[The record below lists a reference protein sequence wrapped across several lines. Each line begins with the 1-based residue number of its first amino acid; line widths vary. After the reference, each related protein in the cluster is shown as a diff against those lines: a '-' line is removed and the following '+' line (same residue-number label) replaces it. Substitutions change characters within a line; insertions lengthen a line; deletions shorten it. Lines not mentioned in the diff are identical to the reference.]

1 MVFRIALFLYIVSL
15 FYNIPIGNVG
25 QEVKLYDPLFFFF
38 LYHYF
43 SNRQGI
49 QTFAQAD
56 AASRGMIKFAV
67 WCCFTFVIT
76 VVWFVAISKFFQVF
90 QSILYLI
97 HLWGFIIC
105 TIFLR
110 KEFVLNRAYFEKT
123 ILLFLVIGLIECL
136 VIIGQNVGVVPY
148 LWAKAY
154 FDGYDGANT
163 FTGTMGPNRVVP
175 GSAMFLTFAV
185 AVAILTAKQGTK
197 KTWIASVALAV
208 LSAAT
213 ALLVGSRTGY
223 ISLAGFLVVL
233 TLLSPVKVLKIAIP
247 SALVIFLLVASG
259 ATGPVKERILFMI
272 DYRVVNEVE
281 TVDKYTTSTDYYQVL
296 GSGRKGKLFKAAE
309 FVGNNPWILPVGSG
323 FNNRFSGATKQGNS
337 AHNLFLTLIIE
348 NGIVGLLLYLAM
360 LFGFMRGQFWSRSN
374 FVLWATLGGVFV
386 NMFFGEAFYIYRP
399 AFGLFGILL
408 LSLSIMDIK
417 RDEVAFLEGEK

>member
-1 MVFRIALFLYIVSL
+1 MLFRIALFFYIVSL

-25 QEVKLYDPLFFFF
+25 QEVKLYDPIFFFF
-38 LYHYF
+38 LYHYIG
-43 SNRQGI
+43 NRQGI

-67 WCCFTFVIT
+67 WCSCTFVISFL
-76 VVWFVAISKFFQVF
+76 WLVAINKFFEVF
-90 QSILYLI
+90 QTGLYLI

-175 GSAMFLTFAV
+175 GTAMFLTFAV

-197 KTWIASVALAV
+197 KTRIASVALAV
-208 LSAAT
+208 LSAVT

-233 TLLSPVKVLKIAIP
+233 TLLSPVNGLKIAIP
-247 SALVIFLLVASG
+247 SALLFFLIAASG
-259 ATGPVKERILFMI
+259 VAGPVKDRILFMV
-272 DYRVVNEVE
+272 DHRVLNKVE
-281 TVDKYTTSTDYYQVL
+281 TLDKYTTSADYYDVL
-296 GSGRKGKLFKAAE
+296 GSGRKGKLYKAAE

-323 FNNRFSGATKQGNS
+323 FNNRYSGATKQGNS
-337 AHNLFLTLIIE
+337 AHNLYLTLIIE
-348 NGIVGLLLYLAM
+348 NGIVGLILYLAM
-360 LFGFMRGQFWSRSN
+360 VFGFMRGQFWSRGNSI
-374 FVLWATLGGVFV
+374 LWATLGGVFV

-408 LSLSIMDIK
+408 FSLSIIDIK